1 MRAPL
6 LALLLLLPAARASAG
21 GLEVRDAWI
30 REAPPTAAVLA
41 GYAELANGGDAPL
54 RVVGASSAGFRAVE
68 LHEIRMD
75 QGVMRM
81 RALES
86 VVVPARGS
94 VRLAPGGD
102 HLMLLDPARPLAAG
116 DRVGIRFEV
125 EGAAPV
131 LVEFEVR
138 RPR

>member
-6 LALLLLLPAARASAG
+6 LALMLLLSAGRASAG

-68 LHEIRMD
+68 LHEMRMD
-75 QGVMRM
+75 EGVMRM

-86 VVVPARGS
+86 VVVPAHGS

-102 HLMLLDPARPLAAG
+102 HLMLLDPVRPLAAG
-116 DRVGIRFEV
+116 ARVGVSFEV
-125 EGAAPV
+125 EGGAPV
-131 LVEFEVR
+131 VVEFEVR

>member
-41 GYAELANGGDAPL
+41 GYAELANGSDAPL
-54 RVVGASSAGFRAVE
+54 RVVGAASGDFRAVE
-68 LHEIRMD
+68 LHEMRVD

-86 VVVPARGS
+86 IVVPAHGS
-94 VRLAPGGD
+94 VRLEPGGD

-116 DRVGIRFEV
+116 ARVGIRFEV
-125 EGAAPV
+125 EGGAPV

>member
-6 LALLLLLPAARASAG
+6 LALLLLLTAARASAV

-68 LHEIRMD
+68 LHEMRMD

-86 VVVPARGS
+86 VVVPAHGS

-102 HLMLLDPARPLAAG
+102 HLMLLDPVRPLAAG
-116 DRVGIRFEV
+116 ARVAVSFEV
-125 EGAAPV
+125 EGGAPV
-131 LVEFEVR
+131 VVEFEVR
-138 RPR
+138 RPQ

>member
-1 MRAPL
+1 MRTLL

-54 RVVGASSAGFRAVE
+54 RVVGASSADFRAVE
-68 LHEIRMD
+68 LHEMRMVE
-75 QGVMRM
+75 GVMRM

-86 VVVPARGS
+86 LEVPAHGS
-94 VRLAPGGD
+94 VRLEPGGN

-116 DRVGIRFEV
+116 ARVGIRFEV
-125 EGAAPV
+125 EGGAPV

-138 RPR
+138 RPQ

>member
-6 LALLLLLPAARASAG
+6 LALLLLLPAARAHAG

-54 RVVGASSAGFRAVE
+54 RVVGASSGDFRAVE
-68 LHEIRMD
+68 LHEMRMD

-81 RALES
+81 RALPS
-86 VVVPARGS
+86 VEVPAHGS
-94 VRLAPGGD
+94 VRFEPGGD